1 MLQHVLC
8 VLVGKGQEPGADK
21 GADGKDDGIGGDVDG
36 VDTPVEPHWD
46 GRDYE
51 CVAIEQGTGLGGDVL
66 VEAFQQQLL
75 FSGNLCLF
83 LWRHCQLSSL
93 LMSERASCY

>member
-66 VEAFQQQLL
+66 VEISVERVNVTYRRPTLPPTSPVSNNCGEMLL
-75 FSGNLCLF
+75 
-83 LWRHCQLSSL
+83 
-93 LMSERASCY
+93 